1 MNNIYDTDNEVI
13 KKLGVIPGTRF
24 KYIEYKP
31 VGSPYTFSTA
41 HALDGQLP
49 AFEDIKKFVNDLNK
63 VTTENSI
70 DSIDINLNDALYDQE
85 IETDDTII
93 TDTTGENIV
102 MDENGVG
109 DNISYDDIAKE
120 EDAMDNMFNRI
131 GQGTDLMREYYDI
144 ELPKL
149 TQEEVQNI
157 KVAFK
162 LGKTITLENLNNAYE
177 KMADTIKDY
186 TQEEFIEE
194 LKKRCK

>member
-1 MNNIYDTDNEVI
+1 MFLHYSTRNLNLLILDCL
-13 KKLGVIPGTRF
+13 KLDKHPTHF
-24 KYIEYKP
+24 
-31 VGSPYTFSTA
+31 
-41 HALDGQLP
+41 
-49 AFEDIKKFVNDLNK
+49 
-63 VTTENSI
+63 
-70 DSIDINLNDALYDQE
+70 NLNDALYDDQTT
-85 IETDDTII
+85 TDDTII

-102 MDENGVG
+102 INENEAG

-120 EDAMDNMFNRI
+120 EDAMDNMFN
-131 GQGTDLMREYYDI
+131 TDTVDENTVIKEYYDI